1 MAYQFEKSGN
11 NYGEKYCNS
20 KFIHHILGA
29 PTNKSF
35 PFGLRSPKLPKGQ
48 FESSLIHYVLVIPT
62 FKKYNAI
69 SRCARLVS
77 LSYNPFP
84 KNLNFLRATRVTTL
98 HSRNTKNHSTVATCQ
113 PIYPSPPP
121 PPPPPLPLPTPLK
134 LGPNRAHSPHP

>member
-1 MAYQFEKSGN
+1 MLVEEKVPEIFIFIDFSIGKFFEKMLVKKVPLDHSNLNSGGEGANLKALNTLRSGN
-11 NYGEKYCNS
+11 FN
-20 KFIHHILGA
+20 F
-29 PTNKSF
+29 
-35 PFGLRSPKLPKGQ
+35 Q
-48 FESSLIHYVLVIPT
+48 
-62 FKKYNAI
+62 KKYNAI

-113 PIYPSPPP
+113 PIHPSPSSHH
-121 PPPPPLPLPTPLK
+121 PPLPLPTPLK